1 MPDETQLRILSGMQ
15 NRAHKLPTLEQS
27 RAMQNTHPPF
37 LEELSAHL
45 DTQRAPKPAPS
56 LGRRRQDSL
65 ENPPPQAPVAPTPSS
80 LRRVLS
86 ALRDTLFGY
95 RR

>member
-1 MPDETQLRILSGMQ
+1 MQ
-15 NRAHKLPTLEQS
+15 NANWPL
-27 RAMQNTHPPF
+27 

-45 DTQRAPKPAPS
+45 DSQQAPKPAPS
-56 LGRRRQDSL
+56 LGRRRQDSSA
-65 ENPPPQAPVAPTPSS
+65 NPPSQAPVAPTPSR
-80 LRRVLS
+80 LRLVLR